1 MRFDQNFLARCKR
14 VPASFACFLPGT
26 TPYAAGRQRRRLGQR
41 CRGKLLKFEQKVES
55 RYSEG
60 TLERLLAWH
69 QAEVRQ
75 AATLALGL
83 VGSIKVNGVIACRL
97 RDEDVLVRQF
107 AADAMWSLWCRADS
121 AENNQELQRLMR
133 LDPHDENLNEILTA
147 YATLICRAPH
157 FAEAYNQRAILHF
170 RMGNLPKSIPDC
182 EKTLRLNPYH
192 FGAACGLAQ
201 CFMKQKKLRAAL
213 RCYRRA
219 LRINPNLE
227 NVRESIASLEKIL
240 GEEGKR

>member
-1 MRFDQNFLARCKR
+1 MATLPTGCSVAGVSCSVSSKR
-14 VPASFACFLPGT
+14 SKADIT
-26 TPYAAGRQRRRLGQR
+26 
-41 CRGKLLKFEQKVES
+41 
-55 RYSEG
+55 EG
-60 TLERLLAWH
+60 TLERLLTWH

-75 AATLALGL
+75 AATLALGFL
-83 VGSIKVNGVIACRL
+83 GSIRVNGIIACRL
-97 RDEDVLVRQF
+97 RDDDMVVRRL
-107 AADAMWSLWCRADS
+107 AADAMWSLWFRADS
-121 AENNQELQRLMR
+121 PENNQELQRLMR
-133 LDPHDENLNEILTA
+133 LAPEEDNLNEILA
-147 YATLICRAPH
+147 GYAGLITR
-157 FAEAYNQRAILHF
+157 
-170 RMGNLPKSIPDC
+170 LPTSPRPTISGPSCISAWATWPESIPDC

-227 NVRESIASLEKIL
+227 NVRQSVASLEKIL

>member
-1 MRFDQNFLARCKR
+1 VVQPLLLVFYQE
-14 VPASFACFLPGT
+14 LPH
-26 TPYAAGRQRRRLGQR
+26 TPVEGDGDVADWVQR
-41 CRGKLLKFEQKVES
+41 CRGKLLRFKQKVES
-55 RYSEG
+55 RYTEG

-75 AATLALGL
+75 AATLALGFI
-83 VGSIKVNGVIACRL
+83 GSIRVNGVIACRL
-97 RDEDVLVRQF
+97 RDDDMVVRQL
-107 AADAMWSLWCRADS
+107 AADAMWSLWFRADTP
-121 AENNQELQRLMR
+121 ENNQELQRLMR
-133 LDPHDENLNEILTA
+133 LDPHDENLNEILA
-147 YATLICRAPH
+147 GFAGLINKAPN
-157 FAEAYNQRAILHF
+157 FAEAYNQRAVLHF

-219 LRINPNLE
+219 VRINPNLD
-227 NVRESIASLEKIL
+227 NARQSIASLEKIL